1 MEILGYYTAYT
12 LAKSA
17 LFVYIMRRYI
27 DTITR
32 RLLSVHRI
40 PDRVPVHPF
49 LVVFSAMAIPVIGW
63 SCVYVAYQIG
73 SMEEEEWEKWRE
85 ERGI

>member
-1 MEILGYYTAYT
+1 MEILGYYVAYT
-12 LAKSA
+12 LCKTA
-17 LFVYIMRRYI
+17 LFLYVMRKYI

-32 RLLSVHRI
+32 RLLSSHRI
-40 PDRVPVHPF
+40 PDRVPVHP
-49 LVVFSAMAIPVIGW
+49 LLLVFSAMAIPVIGW

-73 SMEEEEWEKWRE
+73 SMEEEEWERWRR

>member
-1 MEILGYYTAYT
+1 MLFLGYYMAYT
-12 LAKSA
+12 FVKTAI
-17 LFVYIMRRYI
+17 FVYIMRRYI

-32 RLLSVHRI
+32 RLLDSHRI

-49 LVVFSAMAIPVIGW
+49 LLIFSAMAIPVIGW

-73 SMEEEEWEKWRE
+73 TMEEEEWERWRR